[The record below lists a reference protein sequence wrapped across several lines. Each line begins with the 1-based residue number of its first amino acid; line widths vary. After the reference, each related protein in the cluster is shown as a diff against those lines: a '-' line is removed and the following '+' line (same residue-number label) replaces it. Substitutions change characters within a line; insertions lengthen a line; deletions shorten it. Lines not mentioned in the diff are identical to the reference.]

1 MVPPEEKP
9 TPSGAEGEVSPES
22 PSSGTGSADGSTAK
36 SSDSVGEP
44 HYDYHDDPYS
54 DYGEGYT
61 SSASDSPSTALP
73 TTTAPPV
80 KEAPPAPPPPP
91 RGGPSGEEP
100 GEEEE
105 GMVRMSFFE
114 HLEELRRRIIYG
126 VLGLAVAFGVSLFF
140 ANGLWNVVS
149 RPVRSALYQ
158 LGVVLPKLAQ
168 TTPVEYFYI
177 VWMKLPLL
185 AAIFLASPW
194 LLYQLWAFIAPGLYK
209 RERRW
214 AAPFVVST
222 AGLFISGGL
231 FGYFVVFRFALV
243 FLLGL
248 GLPNNVQPLIKV
260 EDYFDMFV
268 NVMLGIGL
276 VFEMPVLI
284 FFLVLIRLV
293 TPGFLMRNIRYA
305 ILGIFIIA
313 AIATPTP
320 DIFNMLLFAMPMCL
334 LFFVGI
340 GAGFLLELRREKK
353 KFPWGPVLRY
363 TFGVLAVIAALLYY
377 LHAFQGYHFVRHFP
391 WFVR

>member
-1 MVPPEEKP
+1 MPPEENK
-9 TPSGAEGEVSPES
+9 TPSGAEGEVSSES
-22 PSSGTGSADGSTAK
+22 EPKAPSEARSEDGPATPPA
-36 SSDSVGEP
+36 EP
-44 HYDYHDDPYS
+44 HYEYHDDAYS

-61 SSASDSPSTALP
+61 SSASDSPSTALA
-73 TTTAPPV
+73 TTTAPPAEV
-80 KEAPPAPPPPP
+80 APPAPPPPP
-91 RGGPSGEEP
+91 PGGPGGEEP
-100 GEEEE
+100 GEGEEE
-105 GMVRMSFFE
+105 GMARMSFFE

-126 VLGLAVAFGVSLFF
+126 LLGLAVAFGVSLFF

-149 RPVRSALYQ
+149 RPAISALQQ
-158 LGVVLPKLAQ
+158 LGVVPPKLAQ

-209 RERRW
+209 RERHW
-214 AAPFVVST
+214 AAPFVIST
-222 AGLFISGGL
+222 AGLFIGGGL

-293 TPGFLMRNIRYA
+293 TPAFLMRNIRYA
-305 ILGIFIIA
+305 ILVIFIIA

-320 DIFNMLLFAMPMCL
+320 DIFNMMLFAMPMCL

-340 GAGFLLELRREKK
+340 GAGYILQLRREKK

-363 TFGVLAVIAALLYY
+363 TAGILAVIAGLLYY
-377 LHAFQGYHFVRHFP
+377 MHAFQGYHFVRHFP

>member
-9 TPSGAEGEVSPES
+9 KPSGAEGEVSPES
-22 PSSGTGSADGSTAK
+22 SPSENGSTAK
-36 SSDSVGEP
+36 PSDSAPEQ

-61 SSASDSPSTALP
+61 SSSSDSSSTALV
-73 TTTAPPV
+73 TATAPPV
-80 KEAPPAPPPPP
+80 EAAPPAPPPPP
-91 RGGPSGEEP
+91 PAGPSGEEP
-100 GEEEE
+100 DEDEE
-105 GMVRMSFFE
+105 GMARMSFFE
-114 HLEELRRRIIYG
+114 HLEELRRRILYA
-126 VLGLAVAFGVSLFF
+126 LAGLIVAFGLSLTF
-140 ANGLWNVVS
+140 ANALWKVVS
-149 RPVRSALYQ
+149 RPAVAALQQ
-158 LGVVLPKLAQ
+158 LGVVPPKLAQ
-168 TTPVEYFYI
+168 TAPVEYFYI

-185 AAIFLASPW
+185 AAVFLASPW

-214 AAPFVVST
+214 AAPFVIST

-248 GLPNNVQPLIKV
+248 GLPNDVQPIIKV

-276 VFEMPVLI
+276 VFELPVLI
-284 FFLVLIRLV
+284 FFLILIRLV
-293 TPGFLMRNIRYA
+293 TPAFLMRNIRYA
-305 ILGIFIIA
+305 ILGIFVIA

-320 DIFNMLLFAMPMCL
+320 DIFNMVLFAMPMCL

-340 GAGFLLELRREKK
+340 GAGYFLELRREKK

-363 TFGVLAVIAALLYY
+363 TFGVLAVVAALLYY
-377 LHAFQGYHFVRHFP
+377 LHRFQGYHVVRHFP
-391 WFVR
+391 WYVR